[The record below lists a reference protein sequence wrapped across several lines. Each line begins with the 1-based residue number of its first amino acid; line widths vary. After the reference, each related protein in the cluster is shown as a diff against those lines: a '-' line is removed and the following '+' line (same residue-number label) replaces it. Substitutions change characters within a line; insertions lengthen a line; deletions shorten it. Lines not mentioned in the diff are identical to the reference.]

1 MYWLQYEKEAA
12 LSLVDQEAAR
22 GAVKRAA
29 WSAVLRTLMQA
40 ASMTFLAEW
49 GDRSQLA
56 TVILGA
62 REVNQRHHRKA
73 ILLLMTVP

>member
-1 MYWLQYEKEAA
+1 MT
-12 LSLVDQEAAR
+12 LVDQEMGGRVANAGSRRRAWGVVAR
-22 GAVKRAA
+22 IF
-29 WSAVLRTLMQA
+29 MQA

-62 REVNQRHHRKA
+62 REVTIS
-73 ILLLMTVP
+73 ILFVYTR